1 MGDMVHAKTTTSRS
15 KSDSRLGSVEL
26 EMHYL
31 GGFERPTFPKGVNII
46 PIYAAKRE
54 STPIGHLDPNE
65 NNVETA
71 LHYHRDVM
79 LNW

>member
-1 MGDMVHAKTTTSRS
+1 MPRPQPVDLRVILDLA
-15 KSDSRLGSVEL
+15 VWNL

-31 GGFERPTFPKGVNII
+31 GGFESPTFPKDVNRI

-65 NNVETA
+65 ETRGDCST
-71 LHYHRDVM
+71 LP
-79 LNW
+79 